1 MCCIIKC
8 LALINQLNTPIT
20 MKNKISLMLC
30 AIIGVFFINVYGAQT
45 RYEPIGHTVMGV
57 PFHFYES
64 YSVKL
69 PTHPIS
75 HYFSFLYLILDLVIA
90 ALFTSI
96 LYLVYTKRY
105 FSTTD
110 KNH

>member
-1 MCCIIKC
+1 MLYYKMFSFD
-8 LALINQLNTPIT
+8 QPLNTPNT
-20 MKNKISLMLC
+20 MKNKISLMLFT
-30 AIIGVFFINVYGAQT
+30 IIGIFFINVYGAQT
-45 RYEPIGHTVMGV
+45 RYEPIGHIVMGV

-90 ALFTSI
+90 TLFTSI
-96 LYLVYTKRY
+96 LYLMYTKRY